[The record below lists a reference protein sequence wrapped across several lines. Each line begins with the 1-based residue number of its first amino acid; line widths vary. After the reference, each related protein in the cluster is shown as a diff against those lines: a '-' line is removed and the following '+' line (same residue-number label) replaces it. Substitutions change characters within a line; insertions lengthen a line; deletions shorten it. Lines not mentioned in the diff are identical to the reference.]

1 MESSPFFFAPAPA
14 GADYATTSLR
24 NNPLGGLIAELID
37 RDGIATTLSEESPFY
52 TSWAPTA
59 DSIALNLPGDRLDIW
74 MNAEAETIIEP
85 AIGYQTPVWL
95 DRGLVVV
102 RDVGDTRYLSVW
114 SEGEFED
121 IGIIEGSAAFVGKGH
136 RIAIKTNGGQT
147 DSESG
152 GIQAGLRIQTVPTIP
167 TNRLVTID
175 LDTGDIQTVTT
186 EPTAMFQF
194 DPDGERLLYG
204 EASLDVGL
212 TWSIWEDGATEEL
225 AGYRPN
231 PQWIGEL
238 VPFFDQYAQTVQFWS
253 ASGDRVAFPAVVEFE
268 PVVIVYDLG
277 TGTETTIPDALW
289 LSWATI
295 R

>member
-1 MESSPFFFAPAPA
+1 
-14 GADYATTSLR
+14 
-24 NNPLGGLIAELID
+24 
-37 RDGIATTLSEESPFY
+37 
-52 TSWAPTA
+52 
-59 DSIALNLPGDRLDIW
+59 
-74 MNAEAETIIEP
+74 
-85 AIGYQTPVWL
+85 
-95 DRGLVVV
+95 
-102 RDVGDTRYLSVW
+102 
-114 SEGEFED
+114 
-121 IGIIEGSAAFVGKGH
+121 
-136 RIAIKTNGGQT
+136 
-147 DSESG
+147 
-152 GIQAGLRIQTVPTIP
+152 
-167 TNRLVTID
+167 VTID

-253 ASGDRVAFPAVVEFE
+253 ASGDRVAFPAIVDFE
-268 PVVIVYDLG
+268 PVVIIHDLA